1 MKDPETLLLMSV
13 QGLDARTFDVND
25 SPDSFTPSLQQSFPA
40 YYTVDLLNTPPCSWD
55 SGT

>member
-25 SPDSFTPSLQQSFPA
+25 SPDSFTPSLQ
-40 YYTVDLLNTPPCSWD
+40 
-55 SGT
+55 